1 MNLRH
6 LFRRLLARPFPTSF
20 LPLIS
25 LLFLPLLD
33 SISPRRKIGTRCSL
47 LSARYDLFPSAPCF
61 AQFSPKSL
69 KNTPLPLNP

>member
-6 LFRRLLARPFPTSF
+6 LFRHLLARPFPASF
-20 LPLIS
+20 LLLIS
-25 LLFLPLLD
+25 LLFLPLSD
-33 SISPRRKIGTRCSL
+33 SISPRRKIVARCSSL
-47 LSARYDLFPSAPCF
+47 LARYDLFPSAPCF